1 MLRAVVQTLRTETPI
16 GNCSGMSAR
25 SIHQPGSREGPKVSV
40 ERSRPWN
47 VPGPETDVVPRS
59 VVRNFGKG

>member
-40 ERSRPWN
+40 ERFLP
-47 VPGPETDVVPRS
+47 
-59 VVRNFGKG
+59 